1 MAPGPVERAK
11 YPIVEDSD
19 SHWFQLNVSGGA
31 RALENPG
38 VNNAQDVDVRK
49 AKIVIPTFAYFSK
62 GSLDRET
69 MRQRN
74 IYKLGG
80 DNSITATAPLAK
92 CGANAASQMS
102 VLASET

>member
-1 MAPGPVERAK
+1 MRPADKGEQCENTGAGLEDLSHSADLSCSV
-11 YPIVEDSD
+11 DSD

-49 AKIVIPTFAYFSK
+49 AKIVIPTFAYFSE

-69 MRQRN
+69 MRQVTCAEHGVSALPFCVN
-74 IYKLGG
+74 PMPIH
-80 DNSITATAPLAK
+80 
-92 CGANAASQMS
+92 
-102 VLASET
+102 